1 VNVPAVLD
9 FKSASL
15 YALRLVLRSSDAAA
29 LVAALEARLDAAGD
43 FFIDE
48 PTVID
53 AQALEQA
60 TDWQALA
67 SVIRQRGLALVGVS
81 APDALRDSIS
91 AAGLSCVTVGG
102 GAPAVAP
109 TDDGGEAPVALA
121 RDAAGVAEISP
132 AAPPEP
138 DASEPPAAPE
148 AQSAASVAAGEGLV
162 VVPAPSNPV
171 PTAGE
176 FTRPTLILDR
186 SLRSGQ
192 KVYARQA
199 DLVVIGMVSPGAE
212 VIADGNIHVYGA
224 LRGKAMAGARGDEGA
239 RIFATQLDAEL
250 VAVAGVY
257 RVIETRL
264 PTDIHQ
270 KPATV
275 RLRDG
280 QLQLQ
285 ALVI

>member
-53 AQALEQA
+53 AHALEA
-60 TDWQALA
+60 PTDWQALA
-67 SVIRQRGLALVGVS
+67 GVIRQRGLALVGVS
-81 APDALRDSIS
+81 APDALRESII

-102 GAPAVAP
+102 GAPVVTPA
-109 TDDGGEAPVALA
+109 DDAGEAPVALA
-121 RDAAGVAEISP
+121 RDAAGVAEVAPAGAGSEASDSP
-132 AAPPEP
+132 AAPESQP
-138 DASEPPAAPE
+138 SEAEAAAIAAP
-148 AQSAASVAAGEGLV
+148 ASP
-162 VVPAPSNPV
+162 VPA
-171 PTAGE
+171 AGE
-176 FTRPTLILDR
+176 FTRPTLVLDR

-224 LRGKAMAGARGDEGA
+224 LRGKAMAGARGDEAA

-264 PTDIHQ
+264 PADIHQ

>member
-1 VNVPAVLD
+1 MNVPAVLD

-53 AQALEQA
+53 AHALEQP

-81 APDALRDSIS
+81 APDALRESIS
-91 AAGLSCVTVGG
+91 TAGLSCVTVGG
-102 GAPAVAP
+102 GAPAAP
-109 TDDGGEAPVALA
+109 TDDTGEAPVALA

-132 AAPPEP
+132 AMPESESAESPATPETGSAQAEATGGGAVATSAP
-138 DASEPPAAPE
+138 AT
-148 AQSAASVAAGEGLV
+148 
-162 VVPAPSNPV
+162 PAPA
-171 PTAGE
+171 AGE

-257 RVIETRL
+257 RVVETRL
-264 PTDIHQ
+264 PADIHQ